1 MNLGETTSFTS
12 GGEPNILSPTHRI
25 PRPLPVVHEL
35 HPQYYDGYQGPNHIP
50 ACVTHMPISYKRD
63 RDDEKATVH
72 KAVIRL
78 ADMWI
83 DPFYDLRPRKYINTE
98 TSRRSIFHNAVP
110 TNLEPNS
117 DLTPATIIYI
127 GGGDSDALA
136 STGIVGYIRDAQR
149 ESLEKSPNARW
160 YARNVVTVSHPMGAP
175 RTQGD
180 VAATSM
186 KLSAEIV
193 RAAIMQAIADNS
205 ISAKNIILMGSSAG
219 GALATELA
227 ALLGDQCKQLILE
240 EPAAM
245 GNHNRYK
252 TMILN
257 FGLSGLR
264 GAYLDKRRHGMN
276 RREAIRFALDDTR
289 LSWTRPEGAPENWKE
304 LWKSLRPHQSNYA
317 SLGAIFGLKSSVTS
331 HGLSTKALGNDTTA
345 EARDKI
351 KCPVTLVGSTNSKVV
366 NLFHDRAGFTHH
378 KLSQV
383 SAENEPPNVRRVAT
397 SMMKRLFPYASTRL
411 VAMVPGYAHSGLG
424 RNQGVWQQL
433 LTEVQQ
439 ISLAA

>member
-1 MNLGETTSFTS
+1 MSGEQYT
-12 GGEPNILSPTHRI
+12 PTRSISVRHK
-25 PRPLPVVHEL
+25 LQ
-35 HPQYYDGYQGPNHIP
+35 PQFYDGYSGEYNIP
-50 ACVTHMPISYKRD
+50 ARVSYVPVTYEHDGPQR
-63 RDDEKATVH
+63 
-72 KAVIRL
+72 AVIRL

-83 DPFYDLRPRKYINTE
+83 DPYFDAHAPKGTVEADRQLPQ
-98 TSRRSIFHNAVP
+98 A
-110 TNLEPNS
+110 
-117 DLTPATIIYI
+117 ATIIYI

-240 EPAAM
+240 EPAGM
-245 GNHNRYK
+245 GSHNKYK

-264 GAYLDKRRHGMN
+264 GAYLDQRRHGIN

-289 LSWTRPEGAPENWKE
+289 LSWTRPEGAPENWRQ
-304 LWKSLRPHQSNYA
+304 LWKSLRQHQSNYA

-331 HGLSTKALGNDTTA
+331 HGLSTKALGKDTTSQ
-345 EARDKI
+345 ARDKI

-366 NLFHDRAGFTHH
+366 NLFHDRAGFRHQ

-383 SAENEPPNVRRVAT
+383 SAEYEPRNVRLVAT
-397 SMMKRLFPYASTRL
+397 IMMKRLFPYASTRL
-411 VAMVPGYAHSGLG
+411 VSMVPGYAHSGLG
-424 RNQGVWQQL
+424 RNSGVWKQL

-439 ISLAA
+439 IDLAA